1 MDLAATRNLTTT
13 VKRLGGGYVVHG
25 GEACKTPT
33 KVDIG
38 NREIVGFG
46 INGNPDYADSIMY
59 PFPAIRFQEDT
70 PEVLKLREKE
80 KGDWKKMTVAE
91 KKQLY
96 RASFCLTFAE
106 FKGQNMGEWKGII
119 GSVFLGIA
127 VVTTI
132 FMTFKMFVY
141 PPMPVTFSDESLKAQ
156 IQRRLDIESGPVQG
170 FSSNW
175 DPVNNKWKN

>member
-1 MDLAATRNLTTT
+1 
-13 VKRLGGGYVVHG
+13 
-25 GEACKTPT
+25 
-33 KVDIG
+33 
-38 NREIVGFG
+38 
-46 INGNPDYADSIMY
+46 MY

-132 FMTFKMFVY
+132 FMTFKMFGKSKY
-141 PPMPVTFSDESLKAQ
+141 DTLKWTK
-156 IQRRLDIESGPVQG
+156 V
-170 FSSNW
+170 
-175 DPVNNKWKN
+175 K